1 MFMSKYFNESF
12 SGTSVS
18 KYKENKIY
26 MSESLYGDPYDLVHR
41 LEIVDIATGASE
53 VKPVQKKDAGFR
65 GSRLDSTQSLD
76 ALEFMSLR
84 RRVLVTMLNS

>member
-1 MFMSKYFNESF
+1 MKASIEQVYLS
-12 SGTSVS
+12 
-18 KYKENKIY
+18 ENKIY
-26 MSESLYGDPYDLVHR
+26 MSESLYGDLYDLVHR
-41 LEIVDIATGASE
+41 PKIVDIATGASE

-65 GSRLDSTQSLD
+65 GYRLDSTQSLK